1 MGESRDERFEAGSAN
16 DDQDIARVAFRKFF
30 HISHSFKMALVQLW
44 DLTIISSYLRNVT
57 LGKGMSQ
64 REIHR
69 TTGIDRKTIRRYAQS
84 YSFMAFQEAEHSKS
98 STEQGVATGIG
109 PPSAQSPPPRPP
121 VQEHNLPKQVCSAC
135 EAHRE
140 WIEEQLRLGRNGMAI
155 YQDLVELFAFT
166 HRYNSVKRFVRK
178 LKKKDPQQYDRLE
191 FLMGE
196 EAQVDYGQG
205 APTLHSNGKYL
216 RPRLFIMT
224 LKYSGRA
231 FRKTVWKSSQ
241 ETWCKLHEEAFRY
254 FGGCPQY
261 VTLDNLKEGVI
272 KPDIYEPDL
281 NPLYAAMLEHY
292 SVVADP
298 ARVSDS
304 DRKGTVEN
312 AVKHTQNTALKGR
325 KFDSIEAQNEW
336 LMHWESRWASQRIHG
351 RAKRQVEVMFQE
363 EKPYLMELPLMPFRY
378 FQQETR
384 TVYDDGTIQVGKSY
398 YAASPARLGTEV
410 TVRIFDEEIQIL
422 DPRRMEVVRRH
433 PKSKRAGSLMMDPR
447 DRIFNPSRETD
458 RLLSQ
463 AEAIGPHTFGLCEK
477 WFNEEGRSGQRRMY
491 GLVNLVRHYPACYVE
506 KAAELAKDN
515 GLRSSKALRRM
526 VESMAAEAQERKAE
540 QSDDLTQDHPLIR
553 SGEDYAAFWDQHAA
567 HADSPVGPV
576 HKKIISSRFAIVSRE
591 DLPQIWQKASWL
603 KVIEVFGLIVDN
615 KRRSRD
621 DEIWLKSPFTLEV
634 QASLHLSLSANIYK
648 DFSSGKGGGI
658 MQFCRE
664 MLRRQG
670 LEMTMFEVAR
680 WMVAE
685 GISTS
690 SPQTLSVRD
699 GQPQPRAVGGP
710 AVLNHTNRAIEVDLR
725 PYLRPDHPE
734 WGRRGISAVTCRY
747 LGCGFLPHRAKEKGA
762 SPLNSRMVFQVR
774 GVLENG
780 HDLQPVILSHS
791 GRALSREQEDSDG
804 KYWSYP
810 FRKGLEIYNQDKLL
824 LDEEARHQ
832 ANTLGLVLVEGFF
845 DVAKLVEAGCRNVG
859 ALMGSHISVEQIE
872 RLEWM
877 RSRTG
882 FPRIVLFLD
891 RDLPGREGAMQAGE
905 RLRCHNFEVSVF
917 DWDRSMSWNGQG
929 PEPIPSFIQDP
940 ADMSVEQLQSL
951 RKQGII

>member
-1 MGESRDERFEAGSAN
+1 
-16 DDQDIARVAFRKFF
+16 
-30 HISHSFKMALVQLW
+30 
-44 DLTIISSYLRNVT
+44 
-57 LGKGMSQ
+57 
-64 REIHR
+64 
-69 TTGIDRKTIRRYAQS
+69 
-84 YSFMAFQEAEHSKS
+84 
-98 STEQGVATGIG
+98 
-109 PPSAQSPPPRPP
+109 
-121 VQEHNLPKQVCSAC
+121 
-135 EAHRE
+135 
-140 WIEEQLRLGRNGMAI
+140 MAI

-166 HRYNSVKRFVRK
+166 HRYNSVKRFVRR
-178 LKKKDPQQYDRLE
+178 LKHKDPQQYDRLE
-191 FLMGE
+191 ALMGE

-205 APTLHSNGKYL
+205 APTVHSNGKYL

-231 FRKTVWKSSQ
+231 FRKTVWKSSK

-254 FGGCPQY
+254 FTGCPQY

-312 AVKHTQNTALKGR
+312 AVKHTQDTALKGR
-325 KFDSIEAQNEW
+325 KFESIQTQNEW
-336 LMHWESRWASQRIHG
+336 LMHWENRWASQRIHG
-351 RAKRQVEVMFQE
+351 RAKRQVEEMFQE
-363 EKPYLMELPLMPFRY
+363 EKPYLTQLPLVPFRY

-398 YAASPARLGTEV
+398 YAASPAPLGTEV

-422 DPRRMEVVRRH
+422 DTRRMEVIRRH
-433 PKSKRAGSLMMDPR
+433 PKSRRAGSLIMKPA

-477 WFNEEGRSGQRRMY
+477 WFKEEGRSGQRRMY
-491 GLVNLVRHYPACYVE
+491 GLVNLIRHYPACYVE
-506 KAAELAKDN
+506 KAAELAMDN

-526 VESMAAEAQERKAE
+526 VESMVAEVEESKAE
-540 QSDDLTQDHPLIR
+540 QSEHLTQDHPLIR
-553 SGEDYAAFWDQHAA
+553 PGEDYAAFWDQHAA
-567 HADSPVGPV
+567 QAASAAEITSSKAP
-576 HKKIISSRFAIVSRE
+576 IISRE
-591 DLPQIWQKASWL
+591 HLPQIWQQASWL
-603 KVIEVFGLIVDN
+603 KVIEVFALVVDD

-621 DEIWLKSPFTLEV
+621 DEIWLKSPFTADS
-634 QASLHLSLSANIYK
+634 QASMHVSLSANIYK

-670 LEMTMFEVAR
+670 REMTMFEVAQ

-685 GISTS
+685 AISTAK
-690 SPQTLSVRD
+690 PQTPSANNAQR
-699 GQPQPRAVGGP
+699 QPRAAGGP
-710 AVLNHTNRAIEVDLR
+710 AAINHTNRAIEVDLR
-725 PYLRPDHPE
+725 RYLRSDHPE
-734 WGRRGISAVTCRY
+734 WGRRGISAATCHY
-747 LGCGFLPHRAKEKGA
+747 LGCGFLPKLTGTKGA
-762 SPLNSRMVFQVR
+762 SPLNSRLVFQVR

-780 HDLQPVILSHS
+780 HDLHPIILSHC

-810 FRKGLEIYNQDKLL
+810 FRKGWEIYNQDKLL

-832 ANTLGLVLVEGFF
+832 VNTFGLVLVEGFF

-859 ALMGSHISVEQIE
+859 SLMGAHISAEQIE
-872 RLEWM
+872 RLEWIH
-877 RSRTG
+877 SRIG

-891 RDLPGREGAMQAGE
+891 RDRAGREGSRQAGE

-917 DWDRSMSWNGQG
+917 DWDRNMLWNGQG
-929 PEPIPSFIQDP
+929 PELIPDSIQDP
-940 ADMSVEQLQSL
+940 ADMSVEQLHRL

>member
-1 MGESRDERFEAGSAN
+1 MN
-16 DDQDIARVAFRKFF
+16 VLKP
-30 HISHSFKMALVQLW
+30 
-44 DLTIISSYLRNVT
+44 DLQTTIKT
-57 LGKGMSQ
+57 LLSKGLSQ
-64 REIHR
+64 REIER
-69 TTGIDRKTIRRYAQS
+69 KTGIDRKTIRRYAQVGS
-84 YSFMAFQEAEHSKS
+84 LEAEQSKS
-98 STEQGVATGIG
+98 PTKQDVATGCG
-109 PPSAQSPPPRPP
+109 VQAMQNPPPRPP
-121 VQEHNLPKQVCSAC
+121 VQEQGPSRQAQSAC
-135 EAHRE
+135 EEHRE
-140 WIEEQLRLGRNGMAI
+140 WIEEQLKLGRNGMAI

-166 HRYNSVKRFVRK
+166 HRYNSVKRFVRR
-178 LKKKDPQQYDRLE
+178 LKHKDPQQYDRLE
-191 FLMGE
+191 ALMGE

-205 APTLHSNGKYL
+205 APTVHSNGKYL

-231 FRKTVWKSSQ
+231 FRKTVWKSSK

-254 FGGCPQY
+254 FTGCPQY

-312 AVKHTQNTALKGR
+312 AVKHTQDTALKGR
-325 KFDSIEAQNEW
+325 KFESIQTQNEW
-336 LMHWESRWASQRIHG
+336 LMHWENRWASQRIHG
-351 RAKRQVEVMFQE
+351 RAKRQVEEMFQE
-363 EKPYLMELPLMPFRY
+363 EKPYLTQLPLVPFRY

-398 YAASPARLGTEV
+398 YAASPAPLGTEV

-422 DPRRMEVVRRH
+422 DTRRMEVIRRH
-433 PKSKRAGSLMMDPR
+433 PKSRRAGSLIMKPA

-477 WFNEEGRSGQRRMY
+477 WFKEEGRSGQRRMY
-491 GLVNLVRHYPACYVE
+491 GLVNLIRHYPACYVE
-506 KAAELAKDN
+506 KAAELAMDN

-526 VESMAAEAQERKAE
+526 VESMVAEVEESKAE
-540 QSDDLTQDHPLIR
+540 QSEHLTQDHPLIR
-553 SGEDYAAFWDQHAA
+553 PGEDYAAFWDQHAA
-567 HADSPVGPV
+567 QAASAAEITSSKAP
-576 HKKIISSRFAIVSRE
+576 IISRE
-591 DLPQIWQKASWL
+591 HLPQIWQQASWL
-603 KVIEVFGLIVDN
+603 KVIEVFALVVDD

-621 DEIWLKSPFTLEV
+621 DEIWLKSPFTADS
-634 QASLHLSLSANIYK
+634 QASMHISLSANIYK

-670 LEMTMFEVAR
+670 REMTMFEVAQ

-685 GISTS
+685 AISTAK
-690 SPQTLSVRD
+690 PQTPSANNAQR
-699 GQPQPRAVGGP
+699 QPRAAGGP
-710 AVLNHTNRAIEVDLR
+710 AAINHTNRAIEVDLR
-725 PYLRPDHPE
+725 RYLRSDHPE
-734 WGRRGISAVTCRY
+734 WGRRGISAATCHY
-747 LGCGFLPHRAKEKGA
+747 LGCGFLPKLTGTKGA
-762 SPLNSRMVFQVR
+762 SPLNSRLVFQIR

-780 HDLQPVILSHS
+780 HDLHPIILSHC

-810 FRKGLEIYNQDKLL
+810 FRKGWEIYNQDKLL

-832 ANTLGLVLVEGFF
+832 VNTFGLVLVEGFF

-859 ALMGSHISVEQIE
+859 SLMGAHISAEQIE
-872 RLEWM
+872 RLEWIH
-877 RSRTG
+877 SRIG

-891 RDLPGREGAMQAGE
+891 RDRAGREGSRQAGE

-917 DWDRSMSWNGQG
+917 DWDRNMLWNGQG
-929 PEPIPSFIQDP
+929 PELIPDSIQDP
-940 ADMSVEQLQSL
+940 ADMSVEQLHRL